1 MKRINVDRY
10 PVSTRIVLG
19 FLGAVCLVCALAPAR
34 AQSSTKAS
42 LLAPF
47 RVGGNDGLSNLVLIP
62 SLDSAVTQGKGHW
75 RIGATTEIIENGF
88 DKTSGSSRFTMKGST
103 FETHALL
110 GYGVTDNLDL
120 SMDLSFTTY
129 GSSLGAVNTGQSF
142 FPGAAAGTNFNLV
155 DADREM
161 GDPII
166 ESKLML
172 WGGKRENTAVA
183 FRASLKLPLA
193 DERDVHSTGAF
204 DLAAALLGSLD
215 LDWGV
220 WHATLGYT
228 YVGSDDAF
236 RPQANVDLA
245 DVISFG
251 VAYTFEVIEDK
262 LAVGVQFFGYLNPYR
277 NVSGSVDG
285 LDGPPFGALLGARWF
300 PRRNLALEFAI
311 GPGLTADAADLTAHL
326 GIAYQ
331 R

>member
-1 MKRINVDRY
+1 MKRINVYR
-10 PVSTRIVLG
+10 PLVSTRIVLG
-19 FLGAVCLVCALAPAR
+19 FLGAVCLVCVVAPAR

-47 RVGGNDGLSNLVLIP
+47 RVGGNDGLSSLVLIP
-62 SLDSAVTQGKGHW
+62 AMDTAVTQGKGHW
-75 RIGATTEIIENGF
+75 RIVGTTELIENGF
-88 DKTSGSSRFTMKGST
+88 DHTSGASRFEMNGAT

-120 SMDLSFTTY
+120 SLDVPFTAY
-129 GSSLGAVNTGQSF
+129 GSRLGAVNTGQSL
-142 FPGAAAGTNFNLV
+142 FPGAEAGTNFNLV
-155 DADREM
+155 EADREM
-161 GDPII
+161 SDPIL

-172 WGGKRENTAVA
+172 WGGERENTAVA
-183 FRASLKLPLA
+183 LRASLKLPLA
-193 DERDVHSTGAF
+193 DERDLHSTGAF
-204 DLAAALLGSLD
+204 DIAAALLGSLD

-236 RPQANVDLA
+236 RPEANVDLA

-262 LAVGVQFFGYLNPYR
+262 LAVGVQFFGFLNPYR
-277 NVSGSVDG
+277 DVSGSVEG
-285 LDGPPFGALLGARWF
+285 LDGPPFGTLVGARWF
-300 PRRNLALEFAI
+300 PHRNLALEVAI
-311 GPGLTADAADLTAHL
+311 GPGLTSDAADLTAHL